1 MGTCFRGEP
10 NTFNES
16 GAMYPTPDNPSPGG
30 HMQLSATA
38 AAIDAI
44 VITKPAPWWRT
55 YLIRSWS
62 ALLLTP
68 AIAMGNMALAY
79 TLVGPICQPQD
90 HDGLLHALSLC
101 SLAVS
106 LMLSL
111 LASIES
117 RELAPAP
124 HEDPLLKRFFSV
136 FACYVAL
143 LFSLDTFMQC
153 LAILL
158 MSPC

>member
-1 MGTCFRGEP
+1 MDAIAIAE
-10 NTFNES
+10 
-16 GAMYPTPDNPSPGG
+16 PTP
-30 HMQLSATA
+30 
-38 AAIDAI
+38 
-44 VITKPAPWWRT
+44 WWEA

-79 TLVGPICQPQD
+79 ALVGPICEPQD
-90 HDGLLHALSLC
+90 HGGLLHTFSLG

-106 LMLSL
+106 LMLSW

-124 HEDPLLKRFFSV
+124 HEDPLLKRFFAV